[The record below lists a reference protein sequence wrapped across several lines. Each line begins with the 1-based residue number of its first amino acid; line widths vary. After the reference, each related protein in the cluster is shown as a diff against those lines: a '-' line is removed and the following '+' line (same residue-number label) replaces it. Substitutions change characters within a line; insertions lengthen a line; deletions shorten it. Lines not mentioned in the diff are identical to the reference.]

1 MKQKT
6 TTTLD
11 NNTLA
16 VVKILSNS
24 DAGRLFKAVARYAAD
39 GTEESFSEGEI
50 RILFALFKQQ
60 IDFDNAKYEK
70 TSETNSSNA
79 KGRNRNQSVVV
90 AKSRRVKKTVIDDD
104 SEEVSELTETAA
116 ESADDEEGQSESN
129 GSEPHDG
136 KPPESVSQASS
147 SSVSKATAENETVAR
162 GEQDAD
168 LSFGHLESLYP
179 RKDAT
184 DAYRHESESIWNGMN
199 DESRRKAV
207 AFVQGNASNGTS
219 SLSVMFLS
227 QFLKKQ
233 QWLTE

>member
-24 DAGRLFKAVARYAAD
+24 DAGRLFKAVARYATD

-90 AKSRRVKKTVIDDD
+90 AKYALLWV
-104 SEEVSELTETAA
+104 
-116 ESADDEEGQSESN
+116 
-129 GSEPHDG
+129 
-136 KPPESVSQASS
+136 
-147 SSVSKATAENETVAR
+147 
-162 GEQDAD
+162 
-168 LSFGHLESLYP
+168 
-179 RKDAT
+179 
-184 DAYRHESESIWNGMN
+184 YR
-199 DESRRKAV
+199 
-207 AFVQGNASNGTS
+207 
-219 SLSVMFLS
+219 
-227 QFLKKQ
+227 Q
-233 QWLTE
+233 QLGR